1 MITYDKLWDTLD
13 KLGVKKQDLVD
24 ELGFSKG
31 MIDNLN
37 HNRSI
42 TMNTLDDICRKLKIE
57 PIDVLTYVYNEIP
70 DEKNID
76 DLRRENN

>member
-42 TMNTLDDICRKLKIE
+42 TMTTLDDICRKLKIE

-76 DLRRENN
+76 DLKKKN